1 MSGGVTMACWPRRMM
16 GKAAAMTPAAAQE
29 PLAEQ
34 RQAGAAAPVAVRT
47 GQPGLVGRG
56 DGGACGRHRGRRH
69 QITAGRCG

>member
-1 MSGGVTMACWPRRMM
+1 MM
-16 GKAAAMTPAAAQE
+16 GKAAAMTTPAAAQE

-47 GQPGLVGRG
+47 GQPGLVGLVGRG

-69 QITAGRCG
+69 QIIAGRCG